1 MIVTRD
7 NAAKWPATNN
17 INSSRKGKKE
27 RLRSFVTNIAR
38 EDTRERKKE
47 MKRTNR
53 KNRENESEKTEKSE
67 QGGRATI
74 KHKSSLYEYSRGTVK
89 ITSLEEIDRHFLPSF
104 VVLMPPF
111 QARLMQMHTASS
123 PPFNRLPFNL
133 LPLSRGNPV
142 RRLEH
147 ACTRAIL
154 HHHPPR

>member
-17 INSSRKGKKE
+17 INSSSGKKE

-47 MKRTNR
+47 MK
-53 KNRENESEKTEKSE
+53 KPIEKIEKMEKSE